1 MNESESR
8 STTVTFV
15 SIPLCLAKSEIG
27 IDIVLIDINIL
38 DTDHRIFHLR
48 RRGIVVDHLLVIF
61 QRFVVFAE
69 ILVNQSQLGQGAH
82 GERRLRITVHQ
93 AFQYGG
99 AVVESVHGAGAPQL
113 EHRVVDVVAL
123 AVADN
128 RDQRLDLAVV
138 LINQTEH
145 HGPLEPGVIGP
156 DRGQADRLV
165 VIFDR
170 LVVLALGESDVTQP
184 VESVRPQI
192 VLGGISVQGNY

>member
-8 STTVTFV
+8 LDDRHVRLDTALFG
-15 SIPLCLAKSEIG
+15 KSEIG
-27 IDIVLIDINIL
+27 IDIVLVDINIL
-38 DTDHRIFHLR
+38 DTDHRILHLR
-48 RRGIVVDHLLVIF
+48 RRGIVVDHLLVVF

-99 AVVESVHGAGAPQL
+99 AVVEAFTAHVGAPQL

-138 LINQTEH
+138 LVDQTS
-145 HGPLEPGVIGP
+145 ITA
-156 DRGQADRLV
+156 RWNRA
-165 VIFDR
+165 
-170 LVVLALGESDVTQP
+170 
-184 VESVRPQI
+184 
-192 VLGGISVQGNY
+192 